1 MAGLV
6 ALTPGTV
13 FAKDYRVVGKLSE
26 GGMGAVY
33 TVEQISTGRQRALK
47 LMHPELVSDPGLRAK
62 FEQEARIG
70 GRIESEHVVE
80 VVAAGVDAETEL
92 PFLVMELLQGEDL
105 AQSLKRRGAMSL
117 GEVALV
123 FDPLC
128 HAVGAAHAANI
139 VHRDLKPENIFL
151 AQSKRSGGAFTLKVL
166 DFGIATVL
174 EEARTSANTGAVGSP
189 YWMAPEQTERKSAV
203 TASVDVWA
211 LGLMA
216 FALLTGKPFW
226 KCANDEDGTITNFLR
241 ELVLEPIPVASARAK
256 DLGVSQE
263 LISNLPEGF
272 DAWFA
277 RCVNREV
284 SARFSNATAAWQA
297 LAPILGA
304 PASERSIPENFS
316 PPSGPRSGTGPAHV
330 VSVSQREDATGD
342 LGAARTMH
350 HSAAPDDDEEPPT
363 VAHRSNAG
371 IIAGGALALVA
382 LIGGAIFVLRA
393 TPTDTSP
400 VTNPSATVTLVT
412 KRCPDGMASVPEAE
426 VTIGSADGESDER
439 PAHKITLNAFCMDL
453 GEVTV
458 ANYTQCVKESGCTPG
473 GKTVDYRG
481 VGPDDHALW
490 DGFCNTGKVERST
503 HPQNCV
509 NWEQATSFCKWA
521 EKRLPTEEE
530 WEYAARGSDGRKY
543 PWGNDGPSQSLLNAC
558 GPECV
563 AKGTLFGQP
572 WQALYPSTD
581 GFESTAPSRSFE
593 PGKSPF
599 GVYDLE
605 GNVSEWTA
613 SAGCPYPGTNC
624 QSENRTTRGASW
636 TAGDARD
643 VRASARKKVSPS
655 ARSAEIGFRC
665 AK

>member
-1 MAGLV
+1 MPVLV
-6 ALTPGTV
+6 ALTPGAL

-33 TVEQISTGRQRALK
+33 TVDQISTGRQRALK

-80 VVAAGVDAETEL
+80 VVAAGVDAETQL
-92 PFLVMELLQGEDL
+92 PFLVMELLAGEDL
-105 AQSLKRRGAMSL
+105 AQSLKRRGAMSP

-166 DFGIATVL
+166 DFGIAKVL

-211 LGLMA
+211 LGLIA

-226 KCANDEDGTITNFLR
+226 RCANDADGTMTNFLR

-256 DLGVSQE
+256 DLGATHE
-263 LISNLPEGF
+263 LPDGF

-284 SARFSNATAAWQA
+284 PERFSNATVAWAA

-304 PASERSIPENFS
+304 PVSERSVPENFNAPS
-316 PPSGPRSGTGPAHV
+316 PRNATGPSHV

-342 LGAARTMH
+342 LGAAHTMH
-350 HSAAPDDDEEPPT
+350 HSAQEDEEEPP
-363 VAHRSNAG
+363 VIVHRSNAG
-371 IIAGGALALVA
+371 IIAGGALALAA

-393 TPTDTSP
+393 SP
-400 VTNPSATVTLVT
+400 DKPLPVPNPSATVTLVT
-412 KRCPDGMASVPEAE
+412 KRCPDGMASIPEAE
-426 VTIGSADGESDER
+426 VTIGADDGESDER
-439 PAHKITLNAFCMDL
+439 PTHKITLNAYCVDL

-458 ANYTQCVKESGCTPG
+458 ANYAQCFKEGGCTAG
-473 GKTVDYRG
+473 GKTVEYRG
-481 VGPDDHALW
+481 IGPDDHAVW
-490 DGFCNTGKVERST
+490 DGFCNTGKVERNT

-509 NWEQATSFCKWA
+509 NWEQAASFCKWA

-543 PWGNDGPSQSLLNAC
+543 PWGNDAPSQSLLNAC

-563 AKGTLFGQP
+563 AKGSLFGQP

-593 PGKSPF
+593 AGKSPF

-624 QSENRTTRGASW
+624 QSECRTTRGGSW

-643 VRASARKKVSPS
+643 VRASARKKVSP
-655 ARSAEIGFRC
+655 AGRSAEIGFRC